1 MYDIN
6 KIKMIISDVDGVWTD
21 GSIYKGHSSTS
32 NIELKKFSISDGV
45 AVVLMR
51 EAGMKL
57 ALISGRESSATEARA
72 SELKIED
79 VYNGTLNKIPPY
91 EALKEKYK
99 LSDDE
104 IAYVGDDIIDIPVME
119 RVAVPIATQ
128 NASPSC
134 KDSAV
139 HITKKSGGDGA
150 FREAVEWILIKQD
163 RLDSVINNLKQKVQN
178 Q

>member
-1 MYDIN
+1 MMYDIN
-6 KIKMIISDVDGVWTD
+6 KIKMVISDVDGVWTD
-21 GSIYKGHSSTS
+21 GSLYKGKD
-32 NIELKKFSISDGV
+32 NIELKKFSVSDGAAV
-45 AVVLMR
+45 ALMR
-51 EAGMKL
+51 EAGIKL
-57 ALISGRESSATEARA
+57 ALISGRYSSATEERA
-72 SELKIED
+72 TELKIED
-79 VYNGTLNKIPPY
+79 LYNGTLNKIPPY
-91 EALKEKYK
+91 EALKEKYE

-128 NASPSC
+128 NASPPC

-163 RLDSVINNLKQKVQN
+163 RLDIVIHKLKQKIQN

>member
-21 GSIYKGHSSTS
+21 GSIYKGKA
-32 NIELKKFSISDGV
+32 NLELKKFSVSDGAAV
-45 AVVLMR
+45 ALIR

-57 ALISGRESSATEARA
+57 ALISGRYSSATEERA
-72 SELKIED
+72 AELKIED

-91 EALKEKYK
+91 EALKEKYE
-99 LSDDE
+99 LSDDQ

>member
-6 KIKMIISDVDGVWTD
+6 KIKMVISDVDGVWTD
-21 GSIYKGHSSTS
+21 GSLYKGKD
-32 NIELKKFSISDGV
+32 NIELKKFSVSDGAAV
-45 AVVLMR
+45 ALMR
-51 EAGMKL
+51 EAGIKL
-57 ALISGRESSATEARA
+57 ALISGRYSSATEERA
-72 SELKIED
+72 AELKIED
-79 VYNGTLNKIPPY
+79 LYNGTLNKIPPY
-91 EALKEKYK
+91 EALKEKYE

-128 NASPSC
+128 NASPPC

-163 RLDSVINNLKQKVQN
+163 RLDSVINSLKRKVQN

>member
-21 GSIYKGHSSTS
+21 GSIYKGKD
-32 NIELKKFSISDGV
+32 NLELKKFSVSDGAAV
-45 AVVLMR
+45 ALIR

-57 ALISGRESSATEARA
+57 ALISGRYSSATEERA
-72 SELKIED
+72 AELKIED

-91 EALKEKYK
+91 EALKEKYE
-99 LSDDE
+99 LSDDQ

-119 RVAVPIATQ
+119 KVAVPIATQ
-128 NASPSC
+128 NASTPC

-139 HITKKSGGDGA
+139 HVTKKNGGEGA
-150 FREAVEWILIKQD
+150 FREAVEWILSKQD
-163 RLDSVINNLKQKVQN
+163 RLDSIIIDLKRKIQN
-178 Q
+178 K